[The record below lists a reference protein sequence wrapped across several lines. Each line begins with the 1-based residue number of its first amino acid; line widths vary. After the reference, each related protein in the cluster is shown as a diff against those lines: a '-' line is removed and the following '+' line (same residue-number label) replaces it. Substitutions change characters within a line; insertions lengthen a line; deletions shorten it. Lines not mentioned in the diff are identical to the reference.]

1 MNRSLP
7 SPYGQHL
14 QGSQNDGLTDAAGR
28 SHLTLRGFWVGAF
41 LSFFLSIGAPYANMA
56 MRATNMAF
64 DFNTPG
70 AIFLFLLLVGLL
82 NTLFKLTARDFRLA
96 VGLALLAT
104 GGFCSY
110 WASRDAVD
118 WYSPGFWFGAFL
130 ALSSLWNVPVVQRGG
145 TFALSRAELVLVY
158 VMLLVVS
165 ALCTMGMTQ
174 QLLPAITGIFYYA
187 SPVNQWAEKLFPHFP
202 SQRIL
207 VDDGAGNQGFYEG
220 GALADI
226 PYATWVEPLCW
237 WALLLLSL
245 YVAMVST
252 AVILR
257 RQWVER
263 ERLAYP
269 LTQLGVA
276 IVQGERGTGL
286 VNGFLKHRA
295 LWWGAAVPLAYGSL
309 KALHQYDSSIPNIGL
324 IWWVPFIGQQNLQ
337 IWISF
342 ALVGFSYLISTQ
354 IAAGIWIFYLLS
366 KVEAEF
372 LAVSGLKST
381 SKFVYGVSYEP
392 LLAYQGGGALIAMV
406 LLGLWTGRGH
416 LRDVWSKA
424 LNRNA
429 NIDDDDEIMS
439 YRAAVIGVLFG
450 TGGIAGWLWLMGTPL
465 WVGTLFVAVALL
477 VFIGISR
484 VVCEAGLAAVRSP
497 MIAPDLIVQGIG
509 SQAVGAAGVFNLS
522 FAYIWS
528 ADIRIFLLAMV
539 ANGLKLIQNMDRRSR
554 RVVFWAVVA
563 AIFIGVAGSCW
574 MVFHLAYKY
583 GGINLDG
590 WRFRGGPST
599 IYDAARRARADR
611 TRLVWVGVLRRWGRG
626 HGPANLGTAAP
637 LVVALPSNRLPDW
650 RELHARQNLGLRALG
665 LGAQEAN
672 FAFWP
677 GGALSDEPAFLYG
690 PDHGRGLVQRA
701 VAGHRLLHRQGRQRR
716 LYSGVISYSLTLRE
730 GGPISFAL

>member
-7 SPYGQHL
+7 SPYGRHL
-14 QGSQNDGLTDAAGR
+14 RGSQDEGLTDAEGR
-28 SHLTLRGFWVGAF
+28 SHLTLRGFGVGAF

-70 AIFLFLLLVGLL
+70 AIFLFLVLVGLL
-82 NTLFKLTARDFRLA
+82 NTLFKLAARDFRLA

-110 WASRDAVD
+110 WASRGAVD

-130 ALSSLWNVPVVQRGG
+130 ALSALWNVPVVQRGG
-145 TFALSRAELVLVY
+145 TLALNRAELVLVY
-158 VMLLVVS
+158 AMLLVVS
-165 ALCTMGMTQ
+165 ALCTMGLTQ
-174 QLLPAITGIFYYA
+174 QLLPALTGIFYYA
-187 SPVNQWAEKLFPHFP
+187 SPANQWAEKLFPLFP

-207 VDDGAGNQGFYEG
+207 VDDGTGNRGFYEG

-276 IVQGERGTGL
+276 IVQGERGAGL
-286 VNGFLKHRA
+286 LNGFLKHGA
-295 LWWGAAVPLAYGSL
+295 LWWGAALPLAYGSL
-309 KALHQYDSSIPNIGL
+309 KALHQYYPSLPNFGL

-372 LAVSGLKST
+372 LALSGLKST

-416 LRDVWSKA
+416 LRDVWRKA
-424 LNRNA
+424 LNRHA
-429 NIDDDDEIMS
+429 DIDDGDEIMS
-439 YRAAVIGVLFG
+439 YRVAVIGVFLG
-450 TGGIAGWLWLMGTPL
+450 SGGIVGWLWLMGTPL
-465 WVGTLFVAVALL
+465 WVGALFAAVALL

-509 SQAVGAAGVFNLS
+509 SQTIGAAGVFNLS

-554 RVVFWAVVA
+554 RVVFWALVA

-583 GGINLDG
+583 GGINLDS

-599 IYDAARRARADR
+599 IYNAAQRALEPAGAD
-611 TRLVWVGVLRRWGRG
+611 W
-626 HGPANLGTAAP
+626 
-637 LVVALPSNRLPDW
+637 
-650 RELHARQNLGLRALG
+650 LGLTFFAGGAVVMG
-665 LGAQEAN
+665 LLTWARHHFLWWPFHPIGFPIGAN
-672 FAFWP
+672 FMLDKIWACVLLAWALKKLILRF
-677 GGALSDEPAFLYG
+677 GGAAHYRTSQHFFM
-690 PDHGRGLVQRA
+690 GLIMGEALCNGLWLVIDYFTGKVGNA
-701 VAGHRLLHRQGRQRR
+701 VFILG
-716 LYSGVISYSLTLRE
+716 
-730 GGPISFAL
+730 

>member
-1 MNRSLP
+1 MNRALP
-7 SPYGQHL
+7 APYSRQLAGGQ
-14 QGSQNDGLTDAAGR
+14 DAELTDAAGR
-28 SHLTLRGFWVGAF
+28 SHLTLRGFWVGSF

-70 AIFLFLLLVGLL
+70 AIFLFLVLVGLL

-96 VGLALLAT
+96 VGLALLTT

-110 WASRDAVD
+110 WASRGAID

-130 ALSSLWNVPVVQRGG
+130 ALSAVWNVPVVQRGG
-145 TFALSRAELVLVY
+145 TLALNRAELVLVY

-165 ALCTMGMTQ
+165 ALCTMGLTQ
-174 QLLPAITGIFYYA
+174 QLLPALTGIFYYA
-187 SPVNQWAEKLFPHFP
+187 SPANQWAEKLFPLFP
-202 SQRIL
+202 AKRIL
-207 VDDGAGNQGFYEG
+207 VDDGAGNHGFYEG
-220 GALADI
+220 SAAADI
-226 PYATWVEPLCW
+226 PYAAWVEPLGW

-257 RQWVER
+257 RQWVEH

-286 VNGFLKHRA
+286 VNGFLKRGV

-309 KALHQYDSSIPNIGL
+309 KALHQYYPSLPSFGL
-324 IWWVPFIGQQNLQ
+324 IWWVPSFIGQQSLQ

-372 LAVSGLKST
+372 LALSGLKST
-381 SKFVYGVSYEP
+381 SKFVYGVAHEP

-406 LLGLWTGRGH
+406 ILGLWAGRGH
-416 LRDVWSKA
+416 LRDVWRKA
-424 LNRNA
+424 LSRHVD
-429 NIDDDDEIMS
+429 IDDGDEIAS
-439 YRAAVIGVLFG
+439 YRAAVLGVFFG

-465 WVGTLFVAVALL
+465 WVGALFAAVALL
-477 VFIGISR
+477 VFIGIAR

-509 SQAVGAAGVFNLS
+509 SQTIGAAGVFNLS
-522 FAYIWS
+522 LSYIWS

-563 AIFIGVAGSCW
+563 AVFIGAAGSGW

-583 GGINLDG
+583 GGINLDS
-590 WRFRGGPST
+590 WRFHGGPAT
-599 IYDAARRARADR
+599 IYNAAQRTLEPAGADG
-611 TRLVWVGVLRRWGRG
+611 LGLAFFAGGAVVMVLLTW
-626 HGPANLGTAAP
+626 
-637 LVVALPSNRLPDW
+637 
-650 RELHARQNLGLRALG
+650 ARQHLLWWPFHPIGFPVG
-665 LGAQEAN
+665 AN
-672 FAFWP
+672 FMLDKIWSCVLLAWVLKKLILRF
-677 GGALSDEPAFLYG
+677 GGAAHYRASQHFFM
-690 PDHGRGLVQRA
+690 GLIMGEALCNGLWLVID
-701 VAGHRLLHRQGRQRR
+701 
-716 LYSGVISYSLTLRE
+716 YFSGKIGNTVFIL
-730 GGPISFAL
+730 G

>member
-14 QGSQNDGLTDAAGR
+14 QGSQDEGLTDAAGR

-70 AIFLFLLLVGLL
+70 AIFLFLVLVGLL
-82 NTLFKLTARDFRLA
+82 NTLFKLAARDFRLA

-110 WASRDAVD
+110 WASRGEVD

-145 TFALSRAELVLVY
+145 TLALNRAELVLVY
-158 VMLLVVS
+158 AMLLVVS
-165 ALCTMGMTQ
+165 ALCTMGLTQ
-174 QLLPAITGIFYYA
+174 QLLPALTGIFYYA
-187 SPVNQWAEKLFPHFP
+187 SPANQWAEKLFPLFP

-207 VDDGAGNQGFYEG
+207 VDDGAGNSGFYEG

-226 PYATWVEPLCW
+226 PYAAWVEPLCW

-286 VNGFLKHRA
+286 VNGFLKHGA
-295 LWWGAAVPLAYGSL
+295 LWWGAALPLAYGSL
-309 KALHQYDSSIPNIGL
+309 KALNQYYPSLPNIGL

-416 LRDVWSKA
+416 LRDVWRKA
-424 LNRNA
+424 LSRNA
-429 NIDDDDEIMS
+429 NIDDGDEIMS
-439 YRAAVIGVLFG
+439 YRAAVLGVTFG
-450 TGGIAGWLWLMGTPL
+450 TGGIVGWLWLMGTPL
-465 WVGTLFVAVALL
+465 WVGALFAAVALL

-484 VVCEAGLAAVRSP
+484 VVCEAGLAAIRSP

-509 SQAVGAAGVFNLS
+509 SQAIGAAGVFNLS

-554 RVVFWAVVA
+554 RVVFWAVIV
-563 AIFIGVAGSCW
+563 AIFIGVTGSCW

-590 WRFRGGPST
+590 WRFHGGPST
-599 IYDAARRARADR
+599 IYNAAQRALEPAGAD
-611 TRLVWVGVLRRWGRG
+611 W
-626 HGPANLGTAAP
+626 LGLTFFAGGA
-637 LVVALPSNRLPDW
+637 VVMGLLTW
-650 RELHARQNLGLRALG
+650 ARQHLLWWPFHPIGFPIG
-665 LGAQEAN
+665 AN
-672 FAFWP
+672 FMLDKIWACVLLAWALKKLILRF
-677 GGALSDEPAFLYG
+677 GGAAHYRTSQHFFM
-690 PDHGRGLVQRA
+690 GLIMGEALCNGLWLVIDYFTGKIGNA
-701 VAGHRLLHRQGRQRR
+701 VFILG
-716 LYSGVISYSLTLRE
+716 
-730 GGPISFAL
+730 

>member
-7 SPYGQHL
+7 SRYGRHL
-14 QGSQNDGLTDAAGR
+14 QGGQDNGLTDAAGR

-70 AIFLFLLLVGLL
+70 AIFLFLVLVGLL
-82 NTLFKLTARDFRLA
+82 NALFKLTARDFRLA

-110 WASRDAVD
+110 WASRGAVD

-130 ALSSLWNVPVVQRGG
+130 ALSALWNVPLVQRGG
-145 TFALSRAELVLVY
+145 TLALNRAELVLVY

-165 ALCTMGMTQ
+165 ALCTMGLTQ
-174 QLLPAITGIFYYA
+174 QLLPALTGIFYYA
-187 SPVNQWAEKLFPHFP
+187 SPANQWAEKLFPLFP
-202 SQRIL
+202 RQRIL
-207 VDDGAGNQGFYEG
+207 VDDGAGNRGFYEG

-226 PYATWVEPLCW
+226 PYAAWVEPLAW
-237 WALLLLSL
+237 WAVLLLAL
-245 YVAMVST
+245 YVAMVSS

-276 IVQGERGTGL
+276 IVQGERGEGL
-286 VNGFLKHRA
+286 VNGFLKRKA

-309 KALHQYDSSIPNIGL
+309 KALHQYNPSLPSIPL
-324 IWWVPFIGQQNLQ
+324 IWSLPFIGQQTVQ

-354 IAAGIWIFYLLS
+354 VAAGIWVFYLLS

-372 LAVSGLKST
+372 LALSGLRST
-381 SKFVYGVSYEP
+381 SKFVYGVSDQP
-392 LLAYQGGGALIAMV
+392 LLAYQAGGALITMV
-406 LLGLWTGRGH
+406 LLGLWVGRGH
-416 LRDVWSKA
+416 LQDVWRKA
-424 LNRNA
+424 LGRGA
-429 NIDDDDEIMS
+429 GIDDGDEIMS
-439 YRAAVIGVLFG
+439 YRAAVVGAVLGTAGVV
-450 TGGIAGWLWLMGTPL
+450 GWLWLMGTKL
-465 WVGTLFVAVALL
+465 WLSALFVAVALL
-477 VFIGISR
+477 IFIGIAR
-484 VVCEAGLAAVRSP
+484 VVCEAGMAAVRSP

-509 SQAVGAAGVFNLS
+509 SQWVGAGGVFNLS

-539 ANGLKLIQNMDRRSR
+539 ANGLKLIQDMDRQSR
-554 RVVFWAVVA
+554 RVVFWATAA

-583 GGINLDG
+583 GGINLDS
-590 WRFRGGPST
+590 WRFRGGPTT
-599 IYDAARRARADR
+599 IYDMARRTLEPAGADWLGLAFFAGGAGAMVLLTWARQYI
-611 TRLVWVGVLRRWGRG
+611 LWWPLHPIGFPIG
-626 HGPANLGTAAP
+626 ANLMINKIWSCVLLAWV
-637 LVVALPSNRLPDW
+637 LKKLI
-650 RELHARQNLGLRALG
+650 LR
-665 LGAQEAN
+665 
-672 FAFWP
+672 F
-677 GGALSDEPAFLYG
+677 GGAAHYRTSQHFFM
-690 PDHGRGLVQRA
+690 GLIMGEALCNGLWLVIDYFTGKVGNA
-701 VAGHRLLHRQGRQRR
+701 VFILG
-716 LYSGVISYSLTLRE
+716 
-730 GGPISFAL
+730 

>member
-165 ALCTMGMTQ
+165 ALCTMGLTQ

-207 VDDGAGNQGFYEG
+207 VDDGAGNHGFYEG

-372 LAVSGLKST
+372 LAVSGFKST

-465 WVGTLFVAVALL
+465 WVGALFAAVALL

-554 RVVFWAVVA
+554 RVVFWALVA

-590 WRFRGGPST
+590 WRFHGGPST
-599 IYDAARRARADR
+599 IYDAARARADR

-672 FAFWP
+672 FAFWR

-690 PDHGRGLVQRA
+690 PNHGRGPVQRA

>member
-7 SPYGQHL
+7 SPYGRHL
-14 QGSQNDGLTDAAGR
+14 QGSQDEGLTDATGR

-70 AIFLFLLLVGLL
+70 AIFLFLVLVGLL
-82 NTLFKLTARDFRLA
+82 NTLFKLAARDFRLA

-104 GGFCSY
+104 GGFCGY
-110 WASRDAVD
+110 WASRGAVD

-145 TFALSRAELVLVY
+145 TLALNRAELVLVY
-158 VMLLVVS
+158 AMLLVVS
-165 ALCTMGMTQ
+165 ALCTMGLTQ
-174 QLLPAITGIFYYA
+174 QLLPALTGIFYYA
-187 SPVNQWAEKLFPHFP
+187 SPTNQWAEKLFPLFP

-207 VDDGAGNQGFYEG
+207 VDDGTGNRGFYEG

-286 VNGFLKHRA
+286 LNGFLKHGA
-295 LWWGAAVPLAYGSL
+295 LWWGAALPLAYGSL
-309 KALHQYDSSIPNIGL
+309 KALHQYYPSLPNFGL
-324 IWWVPFIGQQNLQ
+324 IWSMPFIGQQNLQ

-372 LAVSGLKST
+372 LALSGLKST

-416 LRDVWSKA
+416 LRDVWRKA
-424 LNRNA
+424 RSRHA
-429 NIDDDDEIMS
+429 DIDDGDEIMS
-439 YRAAVIGVLFG
+439 YRAAVIGV
-450 TGGIAGWLWLMGTPL
+450 
-465 WVGTLFVAVALL
+465 TLRHRRHCRLAVADGHPALGRRAL
-477 VFIGISR
+477 CG
-484 VVCEAGLAAVRSP
+484 GSP
-497 MIAPDLIVQGIG
+497 
-509 SQAVGAAGVFNLS
+509 
-522 FAYIWS
+522 
-528 ADIRIFLLAMV
+528 
-539 ANGLKLIQNMDRRSR
+539 
-554 RVVFWAVVA
+554 
-563 AIFIGVAGSCW
+563 IGVYR
-574 MVFHLAYKY
+574 HLAGRVRGWPSGCALAHDRPRPHRAGHWLADDRCRWRLQPLLCLHLVGRHPHLPAGHGRQWLEADPKHGPPQSASRLLGA
-583 GGINLDG
+583 GGGHLYRRDGILLDG
-590 WRFRGGPST
+590 LPP
-599 IYDAARRARADR
+599 
-611 TRLVWVGVLRRWGRG
+611 RLQVRG
-626 HGPANLGTAAP
+626 HQP
-637 LVVALPSNRLPDW
+637 R
-650 RELHARQNLGLRALG
+650 
-665 LGAQEAN
+665 
-672 FAFWP
+672 
-677 GGALSDEPAFLYG
+677 
-690 PDHGRGLVQRA
+690 
-701 VAGHRLLHRQGRQRR
+701 
-716 LYSGVISYSLTLRE
+716 
-730 GGPISFAL
+730 

>member
-7 SPYGQHL
+7 SPYGRHL
-14 QGSQNDGLTDAAGR
+14 QGSQDEGLTDDTGR

-70 AIFLFLLLVGLL
+70 AIFLFLVLVGLL
-82 NTLFKLTARDFRLA
+82 NTLFKLAARDFRLA

-104 GGFCSY
+104 GGFCGY
-110 WASRDAVD
+110 WISRDAVD
-118 WYSPGFWFGAFL
+118 WYSPVFCFGAFP
-130 ALSSLWNVPVVQRGG
+130 ALSSVCTGPGLPGVVPGAF
-145 TFALSRAELVLVY
+145 TRAELVLVY
-158 VMLLVVS
+158 AMLLVVS
-165 ALCTMGMTQ
+165 ALCTMGLTQ
-174 QLLPAITGIFYYA
+174 QLLPALTGIFYYA
-187 SPVNQWAEKLFPHFP
+187 SPANQWAEKLFPLFP

-207 VDDGAGNQGFYEG
+207 VDDGTGNRGFYEG

-286 VNGFLKHRA
+286 LNGFLKHGA
-295 LWWGAAVPLAYGSL
+295 LWWGAALPLAYGSL
-309 KALHQYDSSIPNIGL
+309 KALHQYYPSLPNFGL

-416 LRDVWSKA
+416 LRDVWRKA
-424 LNRNA
+424 RSRHA
-429 NIDDDDEIMS
+429 DIDDGDEIMS
-439 YRAAVIGVLFG
+439 YRAAVIGVLLG
-450 TGGIAGWLWLMGTPL
+450 SGGIVGWLWLMGTPL
-465 WVGTLFVAVALL
+465 WVGALFAMVALL

-497 MIAPDLIVQGIG
+497 MIAPDFIVQGIG
-509 SQAVGAAGVFNLS
+509 SQTIGAAGVFNLS

-554 RVVFWAVVA
+554 RVVFWALVA

-583 GGINLDG
+583 GGINLDS

-599 IYDAARRARADR
+599 IYTSAQLAQEPDGAARLRLSFIAGGAVVMGLLTWARHHF
-611 TRLVWVGVLRRWGRG
+611 LWWPFHPIGFPIG
-626 HGPANLGTAAP
+626 
-637 LVVALPSNRLPDW
+637 
-650 RELHARQNLGLRALG
+650 
-665 LGAQEAN
+665 AN
-672 FAFWP
+672 FMLDKIWACVLLAWALKKLILRF
-677 GGALSDEPAFLYG
+677 GGASHYRTSQHFFM
-690 PDHGRGLVQRA
+690 GLIMGEALCNGIWLVIDYFTGKVGNA
-701 VAGHRLLHRQGRQRR
+701 VFILG
-716 LYSGVISYSLTLRE
+716 
-730 GGPISFAL
+730 

>member
-7 SPYGQHL
+7 SPYGRHL
-14 QGSQNDGLTDAAGR
+14 QGSQDEGLTDDTGR

-70 AIFLFLLLVGLL
+70 AIFLFLVLVGLL
-82 NTLFKLTARDFRLA
+82 NTLFKLAARDFRLA

-104 GGFCSY
+104 GGFCGY
-110 WASRDAVD
+110 WISRDAVD

-145 TFALSRAELVLVY
+145 TLALNRAELVLVY
-158 VMLLVVS
+158 AMLLVVS
-165 ALCTMGMTQ
+165 ALCTMGLTQ
-174 QLLPAITGIFYYA
+174 QLLPALTGIFYYA
-187 SPVNQWAEKLFPHFP
+187 SPANQWAEKLFPLFP

-207 VDDGAGNQGFYEG
+207 VDDGTGNRGFYEG

-286 VNGFLKHRA
+286 LNGFLKHGA
-295 LWWGAAVPLAYGSL
+295 LWWGAALPLAYGSL
-309 KALHQYDSSIPNIGL
+309 KALHQYYPSLPNFGL

-416 LRDVWSKA
+416 LRDVWRKA
-424 LNRNA
+424 RSRHA
-429 NIDDDDEIMS
+429 DIDDGDEIMS
-439 YRAAVIGVLFG
+439 YRAAVIGVLLG
-450 TGGIAGWLWLMGTPL
+450 SGGIVGWLWLMGTPL
-465 WVGTLFVAVALL
+465 WVGALFAMVALL

-497 MIAPDLIVQGIG
+497 MIAPDFIVQGIG
-509 SQAVGAAGVFNLS
+509 SQTIGAAGVFNLS

-554 RVVFWAVVA
+554 RVVFWALVA

-583 GGINLDG
+583 GGINLDS

-599 IYDAARRARADR
+599 IYNAAQRALEPAGAD
-611 TRLVWVGVLRRWGRG
+611 W
-626 HGPANLGTAAP
+626 
-637 LVVALPSNRLPDW
+637 
-650 RELHARQNLGLRALG
+650 LGLAFFAGGAVVMG
-665 LGAQEAN
+665 LLTWARHHFLWWPFHPIGFPIGAN
-672 FAFWP
+672 FMLDKIWACVLLAWALKKLILRF
-677 GGALSDEPAFLYG
+677 GGASHYRTSQHFFM
-690 PDHGRGLVQRA
+690 GLIMGEALCNGIWLVIDYFTGKVGNA
-701 VAGHRLLHRQGRQRR
+701 VFILG
-716 LYSGVISYSLTLRE
+716 
-730 GGPISFAL
+730 

>member
-7 SPYGQHL
+7 TPYGQHL
-14 QGSQNDGLTDAAGR
+14 QGNQDEGLTDATGR
-28 SHLTLRGFWVGAF
+28 SYLTLRGFWVGAF

-70 AIFLFLLLVGLL
+70 AIFLFLVLVGLL
-82 NTLFKLTARDFRLA
+82 NTLFKLAARDFRLA
-96 VGLALLAT
+96 VGLALLTT
-104 GGFCSY
+104 GGFCGY
-110 WASRDAVD
+110 WASRGAVD
-118 WYSPGFWFGAFL
+118 WYSPGFWLGAFL

-145 TFALSRAELVLVY
+145 TLALNRAELVLVY
-158 VMLLVVS
+158 AMLLVVS
-165 ALCTMGMTQ
+165 ALCTMGLTQ
-174 QLLPAITGIFYYA
+174 QLLPALTGIFYYA
-187 SPVNQWAEKLFPHFP
+187 SPANQWAEKLFPLFP
-202 SQRIL
+202 AQRIL
-207 VDDGAGNQGFYEG
+207 VEDGTGNRGFYEG

-237 WALLLLSL
+237 WGLLLLSL
-245 YVAMVST
+245 YGAMVST

-276 IVQGERGTGL
+276 IVQGERSTGL
-286 VNGFLKHRA
+286 LNGFLKHGA
-295 LWWGAAVPLAYGSL
+295 LWWGAALPLAYGSL
-309 KALHQYDSSIPNIGL
+309 KALHQYYPSLPNFGL
-324 IWWVPFIGQQNLQ
+324 IWLLPSFIGQQNLQ

-372 LAVSGLKST
+372 LALSGLKST

-416 LRDVWSKA
+416 LRDVWRKA
-424 LNRNA
+424 RSGHA
-429 NIDDDDEIMS
+429 AVDDGDEIMS
-439 YRAAVIGVLFG
+439 YRAAVLGVFCG
-450 TGGIAGWLWLMGTPL
+450 TGGIVAWLWLMGTPL
-465 WVGTLFVAVALL
+465 WVGALFAVVALL

-509 SQAVGAAGVFNLS
+509 SQTIGAAGVFNLS

-539 ANGLKLIQNMDRRSR
+539 ANGLKLIQNMDRHSR
-554 RVVFWAVVA
+554 RVVFWALVA
-563 AIFIGVAGSCW
+563 AIFIGVTGSCW

-583 GGINLDG
+583 GGINLDS
-590 WRFRGGPST
+590 WRFHGGPST
-599 IYDAARRARADR
+599 IYNAAQRALEPVGAD
-611 TRLVWVGVLRRWGRG
+611 W
-626 HGPANLGTAAP
+626 
-637 LVVALPSNRLPDW
+637 
-650 RELHARQNLGLRALG
+650 LGLAFFAGGAAVMALLTWARHHVLWWPFHPIG
-665 LGAQEAN
+665 FPIGAN
-672 FAFWP
+672 FMLDKIWACVLLAWALKKLILRF
-677 GGALSDEPAFLYG
+677 GGAAHYRTSQHFFM
-690 PDHGRGLVQRA
+690 GLIMGEALCNGLWLVIDYFTGKVGNA
-701 VAGHRLLHRQGRQRR
+701 VFILG
-716 LYSGVISYSLTLRE
+716 
-730 GGPISFAL
+730 

>member
-70 AIFLFLLLVGLL
+70 AIFLFLVLVGLL

-104 GGFCSY
+104 GGFCSH
-110 WASRDAVD
+110 WASRGAVD
-118 WYSPGFWFGAFL
+118 WYSPSFWFGAFF

-145 TFALSRAELVLVY
+145 TLALNRAELVLVY

-165 ALCTMGMTQ
+165 ALCTMGLTQ
-174 QLLPAITGIFYYA
+174 QLLPALTGIFYYA
-187 SPVNQWAEKLFPHFP
+187 SSANQWAEKLFPLFP
-202 SQRIL
+202 AQRIL
-207 VDDGAGNQGFYEG
+207 VDDGAGNRGFYEG

-276 IVQGERGTGL
+276 IVQGERGPKL

-309 KALHQYDSSIPNIGL
+309 KALHQYDPSIPSIGL
-324 IWWVPFIGQQNLQ
+324 IWSVPFIGQQNLQ

-381 SKFVYGVSYEP
+381 SKFVYGVASEP

-406 LLGLWTGRGH
+406 LLGLWTGRDH
-416 LRDVWSKA
+416 LRDVWRKA
-424 LNRNA
+424 LSRHA
-429 NIDDDDEIMS
+429 DLDDGDEITS
-439 YRAAVIGVLFG
+439 YRAAASGVLLG

-465 WVGTLFVAVALL
+465 WVGVLFAAVALL

-509 SQAVGAAGVFNLS
+509 SQTIGASGVFNLS
-522 FAYIWS
+522 LAYIWS

-563 AIFIGVAGSCW
+563 AIFIGVTGSCW

-590 WRFRGGPST
+590 WRFRSGPST
-599 IYDAARRARADR
+599 IYNAAQRALEPAGADW
-611 TRLVWVGVLRRWGRG
+611 LGLAFFAGGAVVMVLLTW
-626 HGPANLGTAAP
+626 
-637 LVVALPSNRLPDW
+637 
-650 RELHARQNLGLRALG
+650 ARQYLLWWPFHPIGFPIG
-665 LGAQEAN
+665 AN
-672 FAFWP
+672 FMLDKIWSCVLLAWALKKLILRF
-677 GGALSDEPAFLYG
+677 GGAAHYRTSQHFFM
-690 PDHGRGLVQRA
+690 GLIMGEALCNGLWLVIDYFTGKVGNA
-701 VAGHRLLHRQGRQRR
+701 VFILG
-716 LYSGVISYSLTLRE
+716 
-730 GGPISFAL
+730 

>member
-7 SPYGQHL
+7 SPYGRHL
-14 QGSQNDGLTDAAGR
+14 QGSQDEGLTDAAGR
-28 SHLTLRGFWVGAF
+28 SHLTLRGFGVGAF

-70 AIFLFLLLVGLL
+70 AIFLFLVLVGLL
-82 NTLFKLTARDFRLA
+82 NTLFKLAARDFRLA

-110 WASRDAVD
+110 WVSRGAVD

-145 TFALSRAELVLVY
+145 TLALNRAELILVY
-158 VMLLVVS
+158 AMLLVVS
-165 ALCTMGMTQ
+165 ALCTMGLTQ
-174 QLLPAITGIFYYA
+174 QLLPALTGIFYYA
-187 SPVNQWAEKLFPHFP
+187 SPANQWAEKLFPLFP

-207 VDDGAGNQGFYEG
+207 VDDGTGNRGFYEG

-226 PYATWVEPLCW
+226 PYSTWIEPLCW
-237 WALLLLSL
+237 WTLLLLSL

-286 VNGFLKHRA
+286 VNGFLKHGA
-295 LWWGAAVPLAYGSL
+295 LWWGAALPLAYGSL
-309 KALHQYDSSIPNIGL
+309 KALNQYYPSLPNIGL
-324 IWWVPFIGQQNLQ
+324 IWWVPFIGQQSLQ

-372 LAVSGLKST
+372 LALSGLKST
-381 SKFVYGVSYEP
+381 SKFVYGVAYEP

-416 LRDVWSKA
+416 LRDVWRKA

-429 NIDDDDEIMS
+429 NIDDGDEIMS
-439 YRAAVIGVLFG
+439 YRAAVLGITFG
-450 TGGIAGWLWLMGTPL
+450 TGGIAGWLWLMGTPF
-465 WVGTLFVAVALL
+465 WVGALFAVVALL
-477 VFIGISR
+477 VFMGISR
-484 VVCEAGLAAVRSP
+484 VVCEAGLAAIRSP

-509 SQAVGAAGVFNLS
+509 SQTIGAAGVFNLS

-563 AIFIGVAGSCW
+563 AIFIGVTGSCW

-590 WRFRGGPST
+590 WRFHGGPST
-599 IYDAARRARADR
+599 IYNAAQRALEPAGAD
-611 TRLVWVGVLRRWGRG
+611 W
-626 HGPANLGTAAP
+626 
-637 LVVALPSNRLPDW
+637 
-650 RELHARQNLGLRALG
+650 LGLTFFAGGAVVMG
-665 LGAQEAN
+665 LLTWARHHVLWWPFHPIGFPIGAN
-672 FAFWP
+672 FMLDKIWSCVLLAWALKKLILRF
-677 GGALSDEPAFLYG
+677 GGAAHYRTSQHFFM
-690 PDHGRGLVQRA
+690 GLIMGEALCNGLWLVIDYFTGKIGNA
-701 VAGHRLLHRQGRQRR
+701 VFILG
-716 LYSGVISYSLTLRE
+716 
-730 GGPISFAL
+730 

>member
-165 ALCTMGMTQ
+165 ALCTMGLTQ

-187 SPVNQWAEKLFPHFP
+187 SPVNQWAERLFPHFP

-207 VDDGAGNQGFYEG
+207 VDDGAGNHGFYEG

-309 KALHQYDSSIPNIGL
+309 KALHQYDSSIPSIGL

-539 ANGLKLIQNMDRRSR
+539 ANGLKLIQNMDRHSR

-665 LGAQEAN
+665 LGAQEADL
-672 FAFWP
+672 AFWR

-690 PDHGRGLVQRA
+690 PNHGRGPVQRA

>member
-7 SPYGQHL
+7 SPYGRHL
-14 QGSQNDGLTDAAGR
+14 QGSQDEGLTDAEGR

-70 AIFLFLLLVGLL
+70 AIFLFLVLVGLL
-82 NTLFKLTARDFRLA
+82 NTLFKLAARDFRLA

-104 GGFCSY
+104 GGFCGY
-110 WASRDAVD
+110 WASRGAVD
-118 WYSPGFWFGAFL
+118 WYSPGFWLGAFL
-130 ALSSLWNVPVVQRGG
+130 ALSSLWNLPVVQRGG
-145 TFALSRAELVLVY
+145 TLALNRAELVLVY
-158 VMLLVVS
+158 AMLLVVS
-165 ALCTMGMTQ
+165 ALCTMGLTQ
-174 QLLPAITGIFYYA
+174 QLLPALTGIFYYA
-187 SPVNQWAEKLFPHFP
+187 SPANQWAEKLFPLFP
-202 SQRIL
+202 AQRIL
-207 VDDGAGNQGFYEG
+207 VDDGTGNRGFYEG

-286 VNGFLKHRA
+286 LNGFLKQRA

-309 KALHQYDSSIPNIGL
+309 KALHQYYPSLPNFGL

-416 LRDVWSKA
+416 LRDVWRKA
-424 LNRNA
+424 RSRHA
-429 NIDDDDEIMS
+429 DIDDGDEIMS
-439 YRAAVIGVLFG
+439 YRAAVLGVTFG

-465 WVGTLFVAVALL
+465 WVGALFAVVALL

-509 SQAVGAAGVFNLS
+509 SQTIGAAGVFNLS

-554 RVVFWAVVA
+554 RVVFWALVA

-599 IYDAARRARADR
+599 IYNAAQRALEPAGAD
-611 TRLVWVGVLRRWGRG
+611 W
-626 HGPANLGTAAP
+626 
-637 LVVALPSNRLPDW
+637 
-650 RELHARQNLGLRALG
+650 LGLTFFAGGAVVMG
-665 LGAQEAN
+665 LLTWARHHVLWWPFHPIGFPIGAN
-672 FAFWP
+672 FMLDKIWACVLLAWALKKLILRF
-677 GGALSDEPAFLYG
+677 GGVAHYRTSQHFFMGLIMGEALCN
-690 PDHGRGLVQRA
+690 GLWLVIDYFTGKIGNA
-701 VAGHRLLHRQGRQRR
+701 VFILG
-716 LYSGVISYSLTLRE
+716 
-730 GGPISFAL
+730 

>member
-7 SPYGQHL
+7 SPYGRHL
-14 QGSQNDGLTDAAGR
+14 RGSQDEGLTDAAGR

-70 AIFLFLLLVGLL
+70 AIFLFLVLVGLL
-82 NTLFKLTARDFRLA
+82 NTLFKLVARDFRLT

-104 GGFCSY
+104 GGFCGY
-110 WASRDAVD
+110 WASRGAVD

-130 ALSSLWNVPVVQRGG
+130 ALSALWNVPVVQRGG
-145 TFALSRAELVLVY
+145 TLALNRAELVLVY
-158 VMLLVVS
+158 AMLLVVS
-165 ALCTMGMTQ
+165 ALCTMGLTQ
-174 QLLPAITGIFYYA
+174 QLLPALTGIFYYA
-187 SPVNQWAEKLFPHFP
+187 SPTNQWAEKLFPLFP

-207 VDDGAGNQGFYEG
+207 VDDGTGNRGFYEG

-286 VNGFLKHRA
+286 LNGFLKNGA
-295 LWWGAAVPLAYGSL
+295 LWWGAALPLAYGSL
-309 KALHQYDSSIPNIGL
+309 KALHQYYPSLPNFGL
-324 IWWVPFIGQQNLQ
+324 IWSMPFIGQQNLQ

-372 LAVSGLKST
+372 LALSGLKST

-416 LRDVWSKA
+416 LRDVWRKA
-424 LNRNA
+424 RSRHA
-429 NIDDDDEIMS
+429 DIDDGDEIMS
-439 YRAAVIGVLFG
+439 YRAAVTGVTLRHRRRCRLAVADGHPALGRRALCGGSPIGIYRHLAGRVRGWPSGCALAHDRPRPHRARHWLADDRCGWRLQPLLCLHLVGRHPHLPAGHGRQWLEADPKHGPPQSASRVLG
-450 TGGIAGWLWLMGTPL
+450 AGSGHLYRRGGIL
-465 WVGTLFVAVALL
+465 
-477 VFIGISR
+477 
-484 VVCEAGLAAVRSP
+484 
-497 MIAPDLIVQGIG
+497 
-509 SQAVGAAGVFNLS
+509 
-522 FAYIWS
+522 
-528 ADIRIFLLAMV
+528 
-539 ANGLKLIQNMDRRSR
+539 
-554 RVVFWAVVA
+554 
-563 AIFIGVAGSCW
+563 
-574 MVFHLAYKY
+574 
-583 GGINLDG
+583 LDG
-590 WRFRGGPST
+590 LPP
-599 IYDAARRARADR
+599 
-611 TRLVWVGVLRRWGRG
+611 RLQVRG
-626 HGPANLGTAAP
+626 HQP
-637 LVVALPSNRLPDW
+637 R
-650 RELHARQNLGLRALG
+650 
-665 LGAQEAN
+665 
-672 FAFWP
+672 
-677 GGALSDEPAFLYG
+677 
-690 PDHGRGLVQRA
+690 
-701 VAGHRLLHRQGRQRR
+701 
-716 LYSGVISYSLTLRE
+716 
-730 GGPISFAL
+730 